1 MGDQAAHIGLNGAG
15 MIAKLVHNYASAVM
29 GVARVDIFTMGIKSG
44 VEPFDF
50 VGGGATGATDRQRT
64 FDRLGRF
71 LSGQR
76 SGRLRL
82 RLLHRIVAHC
92 WSQAATPPARLV
104 RQMPAAWCEP
114 DQESKMVLKIER
126 FQPEG
131 MNVRM
136 SGGKPSYS
144 HAVTVSGTG
153 NIVYTAGQL
162 ARDIDGNCVG
172 KGDMRAQMEQTFQ
185 NLDRCLKAAGAT
197 WADVVKTNTFVTDF
211 DEFQKC
217 ADIRMRYLGV
227 ATPTS
232 TTVGVTRLAGPDF
245 MIEIEAVAVVNS

>member
-1 MGDQAAHIGLNGAG
+1 VKAAKSIGLA
-15 MIAKLVHNYASAVM
+15 
-29 GVARVDIFTMGIKSG
+29 
-44 VEPFDF
+44 P
-50 VGGGATGATDRQRT
+50 
-64 FDRLGRF
+64 
-71 LSGQR
+71 
-76 SGRLRL
+76 
-82 RLLHRIVAHC
+82 RIVARIV
-92 WSQAATPPARLV
+92 QAHNGQHTLGGIPGV
-104 RQMPAAWCEP
+104 PAAWLP
-114 DQESKMVLKIER
+114 AAALRLIRKVLFIKIER

-131 MNVRM
+131 INVRI

-144 HAVTVSGTG
+144 HVVTVSGSG
-153 NIVYTAGQL
+153 KIVYTAGQL
-162 ARDIDGNCVG
+162 VRDIDGNCVG
-172 KGDMRAQMEQTFQ
+172 KGDMRARIEQTFQ

-232 TTVGVTRLAGPDF
+232 TTVGVARLAGPDF

>member
-1 MGDQAAHIGLNGAG
+1 M
-15 MIAKLVHNYASAVM
+15 
-29 GVARVDIFTMGIKSG
+29 T
-44 VEPFDF
+44 
-50 VGGGATGATDRQRT
+50 
-64 FDRLGRF
+64 
-71 LSGQR
+71 
-76 SGRLRL
+76 
-82 RLLHRIVAHC
+82 
-92 WSQAATPPARLV
+92 
-104 RQMPAAWCEP
+104 
-114 DQESKMVLKIER
+114 LKIER

-136 SGGKPSYS
+136 SVGQPSYS
-144 HAVTVSGTG
+144 HVVTVSGSG
-153 NIVYTAGQL
+153 KIVYIAGQL

-197 WADVVKTNTFVTDF
+197 WPMWSRPITYVTDF

-217 ADIRMRYLGV
+217 GDVRMRYFGV

-245 MIEIEAVAVVNS
+245 MIEIEAVAVVN